1 MLTVISPAKT
11 LDYETPPTTRR
22 TTQPQYL
29 DKAARL
35 VNDAREMS
43 PDDIRKLMGV
53 SQNIAELNHARFM
66 NWGQP
71 FTLDNAKQAILAFK
85 GDVYTGLE
93 ADTLSDEQLRF
104 AQQHLRILSG
114 LYGLLRPLDL
124 MQPYRLEM
132 GLKFKNEGGK
142 NLYEFWGGDITT
154 ALNAQLKKSRSN
166 VLVNL
171 ASNEYFKSVHATT
184 LNADVITPVFRDL
197 KNGKYKIISFF
208 AKKARG
214 QMARFIVEEGLTD
227 VAGLRRFKTGGY
239 RYSKVNS
246 SAKEMVF
253 TRDSAPA

>member
-22 TTQPQYL
+22 TTQPQNL

-35 VNDAREMS
+35 VGDARRLS
-43 PDDIRKLMGV
+43 PDDIRELMGV
-53 SQNIAELNHARFM
+53 SQKIAELNHARFM

-71 FTLDNAKQAILAFK
+71 FTLDNAKQAVLAFK

-93 ADTLSDEQLRF
+93 ADTLTDEQLRF

-124 MQPYRLEM
+124 MQPYHLEM
-132 GLKFKNEGGK
+132 GLKFENEGGK
-142 NLYEFWGGDITT
+142 NLYEFWGDDITT
-154 ALNAQLKKSRSN
+154 ALNAQLKKSRSD

-171 ASNEYFKSVHATT
+171 ASNEYFRSVQANA
-184 LNADVITPVFRDL
+184 LDADVITPVFKDL

-214 QMARFIVEEGLTD
+214 QMARYIVEEGLTD
-227 VAGLRRFKTGGY
+227 AVGLKRFKAAGY
-239 RYSKVNS
+239 RYSKADS
-246 SAKEMVF
+246 SAKEWVF

>member
-35 VNDAREMS
+35 VEDARELS
-43 PDDIRKLMGV
+43 PDDIRQLMGV
-53 SQNIAELNHARFM
+53 SQKIAELNHARFM

-85 GDVYTGLE
+85 GDVYTGLD
-93 ADTLSDEQLRF
+93 AASFTNEQLLF

-132 GLKFKNEGGK
+132 GLKFENSGGK
-142 NLYEFWGGDITT
+142 NLYEFWGEDVTS
-154 ALNAQLKKSRSN
+154 ALNAQLKKSKSDT
-166 VLVNL
+166 LVNL
-171 ASNEYFKSVHATT
+171 ASNEYFRSVHATA
-184 LNADVITPVFRDL
+184 LQADVITPVFRDL
-197 KNGKYKIISFF
+197 KNGKYKVISFF

-214 QMARFIVEEGLTD
+214 QMARYIVEKGLTD
-227 VAGLRRFKTGGY
+227 VAALKRFRADGY
-239 RYSKVNS
+239 RYSKADSN
-246 SAKEMVF
+246 AKEWVF
-253 TRDSAPA
+253 TRDAAPA